1 MKGRAVELHRR
12 GASEGAADRDQL
24 GKGELQHRRKLLRD
38 EIATAIEIAR
48 QARAYGNAGI
58 YGPFADAFPPMY
70 DQWCRPI
77 IGDASISLQKLI
89 FQIIVAGVSA
99 KHKIWNFIIDEIIE
113 TQYSNSNITM
123 DTAEAIEA
131 AAAILTRVFPA
142 ERVGKAL
149 EDLTAGGVSAG
160 TDDRATAEP
169 RPEGS
174 NAQEVVEAAAETAQ
188 RRPKWK
194 PDLGLTAAQFAAQAY
209 AAEFASGTFD
219 KSIIRRQDKTLYQL
233 LYREKAWDELAA
245 LTKSPVPTKSRRRR
259 TRKVEAVQAIGLP
272 AEQAERVVA
281 TIEQEK
287 PKSSNRPAHKA
298 RFG

>member
-99 KHKIWNFIIDEIIE
+99 KHKIWNFIIDEIIK

-131 AAAILTRVFPA
+131 AAAILTRVSFEPSGRGSAVARSSVPALTPPAVKSSKAFPT
-142 ERVGKAL
+142 R
-149 EDLTAGGVSAG
+149 SAG
-160 TDDRATAEP
+160 
-169 RPEGS
+169 
-174 NAQEVVEAAAETAQ
+174 N
-188 RRPKWK
+188 
-194 PDLGLTAAQFAAQAY
+194 
-209 AAEFASGTFD
+209 
-219 KSIIRRQDKTLYQL
+219 
-233 LYREKAWDELAA
+233 
-245 LTKSPVPTKSRRRR
+245 
-259 TRKVEAVQAIGLP
+259 
-272 AEQAERVVA
+272 
-281 TIEQEK
+281 
-287 PKSSNRPAHKA
+287 
-298 RFG
+298 FG